1 MNLESADAGKRAGR
15 SANLGGEVGERGQ
28 VIAVECGC
36 IRELAAGDLHSVAR
50 VTAETNAGFIYYLA
64 LSMRNFRYSR

>member
-28 VIAVECGC
+28 IIAIECC
-36 IRELAAGDLHSVAR
+36 CVRELAAGDLHSVAR
-50 VTAETNAGFIYYLA
+50 VTAETDAGFIYYFA
-64 LSMRNFRYSR
+64 LSMRNFGYGR